1 MNKKEINVKSLLIR
15 YGVSAVI
22 VTALLFLILSLNG
35 YWNLTEPQDKLRVLC
50 DAFSLPGILLVLM
63 SGLIFA
69 SNAGALDGLLYGLR
83 VSVER
88 ILPFLPHKHVRYR
101 DYLQKRREKKVK
113 GYSFIFFTGAA
124 FLTVGLVLLVIFH
137 VKYP

>member
-1 MNKKEINVKSLLIR
+1 MNNKEVNIKSVLIR

-22 VTALLFLILSLNG
+22 ATALLFLILFLNG
-35 YWNLTEPQDKLRVLC
+35 YWNLTEPQDKLRVMC
-50 DAFSLPGILLVLM
+50 DAFSLPGILLVLT

-69 SNAGALDGLLYGLR
+69 SNAGAFDGLIYGLR
-83 VSVER
+83 VGVEI
-88 ILPFLPHKHVRYR
+88 ILPFLPHKYVKYR
-101 DYLQKRREKKVK
+101 DYIQKRREKKVK

-124 FLTVGLVLLVIFH
+124 FLTAGLVLLIVFH